1 MPHVAAAGAFAM
13 DKGRVSAQCHRETHK
28 RRIMKLIDTTDPGA
42 HAGMRAL
49 VSSGSAER
57 EIRLAEKFRIHLVG
71 MYFAEV
77 GTEWDSRGKQQ
88 GDFLHHVDLGLSGH
102 RQVVCGGRT
111 YDLEPGQV
119 WFLPGN
125 TPVERR
131 CRERS
136 EVLFFKLSSEWLPGV
151 DPLLDWPGRGPRL
164 ADHFDVDEW
173 RGWLVEG
180 KTIGLPELLSLRGR
194 LLGWLASALPELDE
208 LITRHLAS
216 HTQFTTVF
224 NLIESQ
230 LGADLRLERLAKANG
245 TTTEAFSM
253 AFTRST
259 GMSPKD
265 YLTRRLNQEALQLVI
280 NTDLRIKEIAR
291 RLRFSDEFYF
301 SRFFK
306 KLNGCSPAAYRNGL
320 RKTR

>member
-1 MPHVAAAGAFAM
+1 M
-13 DKGRVSAQCHRETHK
+13 DKRLALAQFQGHPSK

-42 HAGMRAL
+42 HAEMRVL

-57 EIRLAEKFRIHLVG
+57 EIHLAEKFRIHLIG

-77 GTEWDSRGKQQ
+77 GAEWDSRGKRQS
-88 GDFLHHVDLGLSGH
+88 DFLHHIDLGLSGH
-102 RQVVCGGRT
+102 RQVVCEDRVF
-111 YDLEPGQV
+111 DLEPGQI

-131 CRERS
+131 CRQRS

-164 ADHFDVDEW
+164 AGRFDVDEW
-173 RGWLVEG
+173 RSWLEPG
-180 KTIGLPELLSLRGR
+180 KATGVPELLLLRGR
-194 LLGWLASALPELDE
+194 LLGWLAAAVPELDK
-208 LITRHLAS
+208 LITRHLGS
-216 HTQFTTVF
+216 HTQFTNVF
-224 NLIESQ
+224 DLIETR

-245 TTTEAFSM
+245 TSSEAFSM

-259 GMSPKD
+259 GISPKD
-265 YLTRRLNQEALQLVI
+265 YLMRRLNQEALRLVI

-306 KLNGCSPAAYRNGL
+306 KLNGCSPLAYRKGL
-320 RKTR
+320 RKKP